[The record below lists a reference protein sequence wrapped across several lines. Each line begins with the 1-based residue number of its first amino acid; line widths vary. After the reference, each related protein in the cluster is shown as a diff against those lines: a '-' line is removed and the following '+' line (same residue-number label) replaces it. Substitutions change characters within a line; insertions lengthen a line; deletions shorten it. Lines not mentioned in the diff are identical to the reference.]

1 MMNNL
6 TNCLDRPTDKL
17 DPRQYILATI
27 QGEEDSTPVEFMDL
41 MKNMSAVI
49 RQNFGSCTAQGT
61 DAIKEFQEQKL
72 LSQYFIYVMSK
83 KISGIYD
90 QEGEYLINPLKA
102 VCKYGVPEEKFMPD
116 VKPPSGKWIDY
127 VKKEPSKEAYENALK
142 HLGKTYWRVNMGA
155 TNFRNAIYKNR
166 TPTIFAMK
174 WYDSYNRCPQSGI
187 LPSPDRLVGYHA
199 VCGVGW
205 DKDGLWVKNS
215 FGEQWGHN
223 GYFKILFD
231 KWDVVQPYACY
242 VLLDLKTNNNK
253 MILAKQHG
261 HICLIDEAGKFGW
274 SIPEPKHQI
283 DVTKHFKKC
292 GIDLGEPIKKDL
304 TGYYLVRGATA
315 FDIKEFFNI

>member
-1 MMNNL
+1 M
-6 TNCLDRPTDKL
+6 DRPEDKL

-90 QEGEYLINPLKA
+90 QEGEYLVNPLKA

-116 VKPPSGKWIDY
+116 VKPLSGKWIDY

-155 TNFRNAIYKNR
+155 INFRNAIWKNR
-166 TPTIFAMK
+166 TPVIFAMK
-174 WYDSYNRCPQSGI
+174 WYDNYNRCPQSGI
-187 LPSPDRLVGYHA
+187 LPAPDRLVGYHA

-205 DKDGLWVKNS
+205 DKTGLWVKNS

-223 GYFKILFD
+223 GYLKILFS

-242 VLLDLKTNNNK
+242 VLLDKKKTMK
-253 MILAKQHG
+253 
-261 HICLIDEAGKFGW
+261 LIGDN
-274 SIPEPKHQI
+274 
-283 DVTKHFKKC
+283 
-292 GIDLGEPIKKDL
+292 LNKKDL
-304 TGYYLVRGATA
+304 YAIGEDGKIRLIYNLTTLGEGHKAGMWNKDQKIDWIDGIMVKYERGK
-315 FDIKEFFNI
+315 DIIFLENE